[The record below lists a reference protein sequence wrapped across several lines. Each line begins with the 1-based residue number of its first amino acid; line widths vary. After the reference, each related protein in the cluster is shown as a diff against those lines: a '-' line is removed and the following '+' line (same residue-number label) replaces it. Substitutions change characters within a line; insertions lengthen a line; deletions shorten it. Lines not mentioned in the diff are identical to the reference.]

1 MELQKLRGMTDK
13 KISDLNKLGIFS
25 VEDLARHFPRSYLD
39 LTKQTPLKDCYHN
52 DIVLT
57 AAKVVGVP
65 QSFYYGKR
73 NKYAKVYIEQEGQVF
88 TIVWF
93 NNPYVEKQL
102 KTDTEYLFYGRVQN
116 KYGQCSLIN
125 PSYEQLEK
133 NYRLKGIVPVYTV
146 KGSIAQRSMKAMI
159 AAALKY
165 AMPRSAIPEPLVRKY
180 ALMPLERAYY
190 QVHYPSSVKEMQL
203 ASERIALEEYFTLV
217 SAFKFIKGSREQ
229 VRLRRYDCPAKELPA
244 FSQRFGFEFTQGQ
257 KKAVNEIFAD
267 MNSPSTMNR
276 LLQGDVGSGKTAVAL
291 CAMYIALKSGYQ
303 AAMLAPTEVLA
314 KQNYNIIKKYLPEFD
329 AVFLSGSVTAK
340 EKREIKGRIRSGEAK
355 VVVGTHAVL
364 VDDVEFCNLNL
375 CVCDEQHRFGVS
387 QRNSL
392 VEKGSVPDVLVMSAT
407 PIPRTLSLIFYGDLD
422 ISTISDK
429 PKARAEIVTGIVP
442 ERKYEDMLG
451 FIKKE
456 CSAGRQA
463 YFICPLIEGDD
474 EGSVMSATEL
484 YEELSEKLSGLK
496 ISLLHGKIKDKDK
509 EAIMNSFK
517 NGEADILVSTTVI
530 EVGIDVPNATVMVI
544 YNAER
549 FGLSQL
555 HQLRGRVGRSD
566 LKSYCFL
573 LVGTDNDKSMER
585 LKILKDNSD
594 GFKISEYDYN
604 LRGSGDFMGVRQS
617 GKFFGDLGALQ
628 YPMSVVFF
636 AKQLSDETFLRGENL
651 SLLRDIA
658 MEKYEKLK
666 DVTLN

>member
-13 KISDLNKLGIFS
+13 KISDLSKLGITS
-25 VEDLARHFPRSYLD
+25 VEDLARHFPRGYID

-52 DIVLT
+52 DVVLT
-57 AAKVVGVP
+57 AAKVVGIP
-65 QSFYYGKR
+65 QSFHYGKR
-73 NKYAKVYIEQEGQVF
+73 NKYVKAYIEQEGQIFNV
-88 TIVWF
+88 VWF

-102 KTDTEYLFYGRVQN
+102 KTDTDYFFYGRVQN
-116 KYGQCSLIN
+116 RYGQCSLIN
-125 PSYEQLEK
+125 PSYEQIEK
-133 NYRLKGIVPVYTV
+133 NYRLKGIVPVYSV
-146 KGSIAQRSMKAMI
+146 RGSIAQRSMKALI

-165 AMPRSAIPEPLVRKY
+165 ADIKSAIPEALALKY
-180 ALMPLERAYY
+180 ALMPIYKAYY
-190 QVHYPSSVKEMQL
+190 QVHFPSSVKEMRI
-203 ASERIALEEYFTLV
+203 ASERIAIEEYFTLV

-229 VRLRRYDCPAKELPA
+229 VRLKRYDCTAKELFA
-244 FSQRFGFEFTQGQ
+244 FTGRFGFEFTQGQ
-257 KKAVNEIFAD
+257 KKAVNEIYSD
-267 MNSPSTMNR
+267 MNSPTIMNR

-291 CAMYIALKSGYQ
+291 SAMYIALKSGYQ
-303 AAMLAPTEVLA
+303 VALLAPTEVLA
-314 KQNYNIIKKYLPEFD
+314 KQNFNLVKKYLAEFD

-340 EKREIKGRIRSGEAK
+340 EKREIKERIKTGEAK
-355 VVVGTHAVL
+355 ITVGTHAVL
-364 VDDVEFCNLNL
+364 VEDVEFFNLNL

-392 VEKGSVPDVLVMSAT
+392 VEKGAVPDVLVMSAT

-422 ISTISDK
+422 ISTIPDK

-442 ERKYEDMLG
+442 EHKYEDMLG
-451 FIKKE
+451 FIRGE
-456 CSAGRQA
+456 CAAGRQA
-463 YFICPLIEGDD
+463 YFICPLIDGDD

-484 YEELSEKLSGLK
+484 YEDLSKRLKGLK
-496 ISLLHGKIKDKDK
+496 ILLLHGKLKDREK
-509 EAIMNSFK
+509 EAVMTSFK
-517 NGEADILVSTTVI
+517 NGEADLLVSTTVI
-530 EVGIDVPNATVMVI
+530 EVGVDVPNATVMVI

-573 LVGTDNDKSMER
+573 LVGTDNEKSTER
-585 LKILKDNSD
+585 LKILKNNSD

-636 AKQLSDETFLRGENL
+636 AKQLSDETFIRGDNL
-651 SLLRDIA
+651 SLLRSIA
-658 MEKYEKLK
+658 LEKYEKLK